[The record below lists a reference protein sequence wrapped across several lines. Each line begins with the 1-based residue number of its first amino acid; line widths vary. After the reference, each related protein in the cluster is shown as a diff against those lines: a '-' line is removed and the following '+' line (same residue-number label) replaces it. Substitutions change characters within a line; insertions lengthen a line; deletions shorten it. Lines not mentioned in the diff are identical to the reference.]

1 MSMNTITTTENTVS
15 HTPPRR
21 LGTMAVMG
29 LLSFLSGAACLIAEL
44 SWNRQLGSLFGHTA
58 ETSAIVLGLWFA
70 GMAIGYRVGLRFV
83 QTIDGFRGY
92 AVCEFIAAI
101 GLATAPL
108 TIYIAHASPP
118 SPLIHHESLFISL
131 PLRILITAISL
142 GPVTIAYGATL
153 PFLSQMC
160 VSTSTTADQSLRR
173 LTFIYALNTA
183 GAVPGTLIAPSILFT
198 SIGVKTS
205 SYVAALCAA
214 LCGFVALSLRPR
226 ATAHVANPPLLNA
239 VREGSSER
247 LQARGRAALPVARW
261 TILAGLSGFVTL
273 GLEVLYTRLFALIFH
288 NSSYSFACV
297 LATFL
302 LALALGSV
310 AVRLLSHRF
319 ALRTLCL
326 SVAIVLALAIPA
338 SVWLFAGLT
347 RFQYVDA
354 RSSLFNYLS
363 QCLMLTSAVMLL
375 PATMAGMLLPLAWKG
390 LQGSGTSTTS
400 SVSRATFVNSC
411 CAAMGSLAA
420 GFLLPRIAGLWGSF
434 AVLAS
439 LAASVLLLFHDKSA
453 LTKTPLAA
461 LLVAISIAWFPAIK
475 SPEQYYASSTERVL
489 HRWNSSYGWV
499 DVVQDSRSSVRR
511 IRQNL
516 HYRFG
521 ATGATAER
529 EFRQA
534 TLPLLLHPSPLQ
546 VAFLG
551 VGTGMTA
558 AGAVPHADVQQI
570 SLVELIPEVFDAA
583 RILEGDNRNVIDDPR
598 TMRFPD
604 DARHFLSSTTGL
616 FDVIIADLFVPWESG
631 SGYLYTTDMYRSAKA
646 RLKPGGHFCQW
657 LALYQLG
664 ETDFEMIARSMRSVF
679 PHVSLWWCHLHP
691 TKPII
696 ALIGSDKPLT
706 FDSQQIDRRIH
717 NLETSGNAI
726 DSLIP
731 SSSRLAE
738 LYIGDWQEMI
748 GLLNTDEFPRLEFS
762 APVSHLSGS
771 LLKGDRLK
779 LLIRDKLLKL
789 PTASSYSWRLSA
801 DTPRRDRRW
810 QLTVLFPSD
819 VQE

>member
-1 MSMNTITTTENTVS
+1 
-15 HTPPRR
+15 
-21 LGTMAVMG
+21 MAVMG

-58 ETSAIVLGLWFA
+58 ETSALVLGLWFA
-70 GMAIGYRVGLRFV
+70 GMAIGYRFGLKLG
-83 QTIDGFRGY
+83 QSLDGFRGY

-101 GLATAPL
+101 GLAIAPFSISL
-108 TIYIAHASPP
+108 AHASQLA
-118 SPLIHHESLFISL
+118 PLIHHESIFISL

-160 VSTSTTADQSLRR
+160 VSASTNADQSLRR

-205 SYVAALCAA
+205 SYFAALCAI
-214 LCGFVALSLRPR
+214 LCGFLALSLRPR
-226 ATAHVANPPLLNA
+226 ATAHAANPPLPNP
-239 VREGSSER
+239 VWEGSSER
-247 LQARGRAALPVARW
+247 QQARGRADHPTARW
-261 TILAGLSGFVTL
+261 MILAGLSGFVTL
-273 GLEVLYTRLFALIFH
+273 GLEVLYTRLFALVFH

-310 AVRLLSHRF
+310 GVRLLSHRF
-319 ALRTLCL
+319 ALQPLCL
-326 SVAIVLALAIPA
+326 SVAIVLTLAIPA

-347 RFQYVDA
+347 RFQYVEA

-363 QCLMLTSAVMLL
+363 HCMILTSAVMLL
-375 PATMAGMLLPLAWKG
+375 PATTAGMLLPLAWKG
-390 LQGSGTSTTS
+390 LQDSGTAITS

-420 GFLLPRIAGLWGSF
+420 GFLLTRIVGLWGSF
-434 AVLAS
+434 GVLAS
-439 LAASVLLLFHDKSA
+439 LAASVVLLFHDKSA
-453 LTKTPLAA
+453 LTRTRLATF
-461 LLVAISIAWFPAIK
+461 LVVLSIAWFPAFK
-475 SPEQYYASSTERVL
+475 SPEQSFASSIERVL

-499 DVVQDSRSSVRR
+499 DVVQDSTSGVRR

-521 ATGATAER
+521 ATGTNAER

-534 TLPLLLHPSPLQ
+534 TLPLLLHPSPKQ

-583 RILEGDNRNVIDDPR
+583 RILKDDNRNVIDDPR

-604 DARHFLSSTTGL
+604 DARHFLTSTTGS
-616 FDVIIADLFVPWESG
+616 FDVIVADLFVPWESG

-657 LALYQLG
+657 IALYQLG
-664 ETDFEMIARSMRSVF
+664 EIDFEMIARSMRSVF

-696 ALIGSDKPLT
+696 ALIGSDKPLVL
-706 FDSQQIDRRIH
+706 DSQQIDRRIQ
-717 NLETSGNAI
+717 NLETSGSTI

-731 SSSRLAE
+731 SSTRLAE
-738 LYIGDWQEMI
+738 LYIGDWQETI
-748 GLLNTDEFPRLEFS
+748 GPLNTDEFPPPRILSPGLSSQRRPAQRQPPEVIDQRQTPE
-762 APVSHLSGS
+762 APN
-771 LLKGDRLK
+771 RLK
-779 LLIRDKLLKL
+779 VRLATSRRHTSSRPAMAIDGAVPGRCLKR
-789 PTASSYSWRLSA
+789 TSSLQRFIPAL
-801 DTPRRDRRW
+801 
-810 QLTVLFPSD
+810 
-819 VQE
+819 